1 MLNYLLTCISII
13 YLDLHLC
20 IALTPPYLSN
30 ARKSFNHSLGGS
42 TVRALTGERDTGR
55 DRGTDSDSV
64 RLYILRIMRFK
75 GNGIQILGLGLH
87 SDHLA
92 LTG

>member
-55 DRGTDSDSV
+55 DRGTDSDSLV
-64 RLYILRIMRFK
+64 DYDSTYSASCVLKVTVFK
-75 GNGIQILGLGLH
+75 F
-87 SDHLA
+87 
-92 LTG
+92 